1 MVKKDKGK
9 KEKFEVSEKEI
20 RVLVE
25 QFYDLQQLRI
35 KAFGPIVAYVKNH
48 AQEYG
53 ITKASGDEK
62 PYAKVAEKICR
73 GELPMPKDIR
83 LLVYHFNTLYSHEKY
98 LNKVLDSWSR
108 NHPLRTAYLNKIYG
122 IGPVLA
128 SGIIAWL
135 HPISRFDTVSKL
147 WAYVGLPAEYYR
159 SECVKGHVFYTASKP
174 TACKVRV
181 GTKRIPC
188 GARLK
193 RVDHFIGAPK
203 REKGAVSF
211 FNLKLRTFMWKVGKS
226 FEYQNPSKSFY
237 KQMYLKYKDNVT
249 IKHPDYSAS
258 HIRNMTIRWTIKLFL
273 EHLWAVWR
281 QMEGLPVTKPYALE
295 HLGHG
300 EYIQPHIDKPYIMP
314 FQVVQPKSLEGK
326 EYKAG

>member
-1 MVKKDKGK
+1 VAKKKGK
-9 KEKFEVSEKEI
+9 KKGTLEVSERETRAI
-20 RVLVE
+20 VE
-25 QFYDLQQLRI
+25 QFYDLQHLRV
-35 KAFGPIVAYVKNH
+35 KAFGPIVAYVKDH

-53 ITKASGDEK
+53 IVKSMGDEK
-62 PYAKVAEKICR
+62 PYADVAEKICR
-73 GELPMPKDIR
+73 GKLPTPKDIR

-108 NHPLRTAYLNKIYG
+108 SHPLRTVYLNRVYG

-135 HPISRFDTVSKL
+135 HPISRFNTVSKL
-147 WAYVGLPAEYYR
+147 WAYCGLTAEYYR
-159 SECVKGHVFYTASKP
+159 SECVKGHVFYTASRP
-174 TACKVRV
+174 TTCKVAV
-181 GTKRIPC
+181 GADRTPC
-188 GARLK
+188 NARLK

-203 REKGAVSF
+203 REKNAVFF

-237 KQMYLKYKDNVT
+237 KQMYLKYKDNVKQ
-249 IKHPDYSAS
+249 KHPDYSAG
-258 HIRNMTIRWTIKLFL
+258 HIRNMALRWTIKLFL

-281 QMEGLPVTKPYALE
+281 QLEGLPVTKPYALQ

-300 EYIQPHIDKPYIMP
+300 DYIPPHIDKPKIAP
-314 FQVVQPKSLEGK
+314 LTLDSK
-326 EYKAG
+326 EYKVEK